1 MRAPIILFPLWF
13 GLWIVPG
20 SAAAVDSC
28 VTCHAAVDDAAK
40 GPAAL
45 IKNDVHIAHGLSCA
59 DCHGGD
65 RSSDDP
71 AIAISKAKGF
81 KGKPA
86 RTAIPKFCASCHAS
100 PDIMRKF
107 APAERVDQ
115 YELYQTSVHGKRLAA
130 GDTNVATCIDCH
142 SVHDIRAVKDTLSP
156 VYPLNVPET
165 CSRCHSDARKM
176 APYKIPT
183 NQLAEYRTSVHWEAM
198 TKRGDLSAPS
208 CASCH
213 GNHGAKPP
221 EVESV
226 AAVCG
231 TCHVLFQQL
240 YEKSVHQ
247 AVFSGAGGGGGCIV
261 CHSNHGIHQPSTAML
276 VGPNAVCSGCHDAG
290 SAPAQTAAQMAAWID
305 GLDRALKQSETVLAR
320 AEEYGMEVSEAQV
333 RLIDGRENLVKSRL
347 ALHAIDSGEMRK
359 PIDAG
364 MAIAKETLG
373 VGQAAL
379 REKDFRRWGLAVS
392 VLLIGI
398 AILAIR
404 FLIRRVE
411 TNGSREVRG
420 PQQGPL

>member
-1 MRAPIILFPLWF
+1 MRAPAILFLLYWSLS
-13 GLWIVPG
+13 GGVPSG
-20 SAAAVDSC
+20 AAQDSC
-28 VTCHAAVDDAAK
+28 MTCHSAMEEGTK
-40 GPAAL
+40 GPATL

-65 RSSDDP
+65 RTSDDP
-71 AIAISKAKGF
+71 TVAMNKAKGF

-86 RTAIPKFCASCHAS
+86 RTAIPKFCASCHAK

-107 APAERVDQ
+107 APSERVDQ

-130 GDTNVATCIDCH
+130 GDANVATCIDCH
-142 SVHDIRAVKDTLSP
+142 SVHDIRAVKDSMSP
-156 VYPLNVPET
+156 VYPLHVADT
-165 CSRCHSDARKM
+165 CSRCHSDKVKM

-183 NQLAEYRTSVHWEAM
+183 NQFDEYRASVHWEAM

-221 EVESV
+221 QVESV

-231 TCHVLFQQL
+231 TCHVLFETL
-240 YEKSVHQ
+240 YEKSVHK

-290 SAPAQTAAQMAAWID
+290 SAPARTAAQMAAWID
-305 GLDRALKQSETVLAR
+305 GLDRALKQSESVLAR

-333 RLIDGRENLVKSRL
+333 RLIDGRENLVKARL
-347 ALHAIDSGEMRK
+347 ALHAIDPAEMK
-359 PIDAG
+359 NPIDAG
-364 MAIAKETLG
+364 MVVAGETRAA
-373 VGQAAL
+373 GQAAL

-404 FLIRRVE
+404 FLIRRIE

-420 PQQGPL
+420 

>member
-1 MRAPIILFPLWF
+1 MRAPAILFLLYWSLS
-13 GLWIVPG
+13 GGVPNG
-20 SAAAVDSC
+20 SAADSC
-28 VTCHAAVDDAAK
+28 LTCHSALEEGTK
-40 GPAAL
+40 GPATL

-71 AIAISKAKGF
+71 SVAMSKAKGF

-107 APAERVDQ
+107 APSERVDQ

-130 GDTNVATCIDCH
+130 GDANVATCIDCH
-142 SVHDIRAVKDTLSP
+142 SVHDIRPVKDGMSP
-156 VYPLNVPET
+156 VHPLHVAET
-165 CSRCHSDARKM
+165 CSRCHSDKQKM

-183 NQLAEYRTSVHWEAM
+183 NQFEEYRTSVHWEAM

-221 EVESV
+221 QVESV

-231 TCHVLFQQL
+231 SCHVTFEAL
-240 YEKSVHQ
+240 YEKSVHK
-247 AVFSGAGGGGGCIV
+247 AIFSGAGGGGGCIV

-276 VGPNAVCSGCHDAG
+276 VGPKAVCSGCHEAG

-333 RLIDGRENLVKSRL
+333 RLIDGRENLVKARL
-347 ALHAIDSGEMRK
+347 ALHAIDPGEMK
-359 PIDAG
+359 HPIDAG
-364 MAIAKETLG
+364 MVIAGETLAS
-373 VGQAAL
+373 GQAAL
-379 REKDFRRWGLAVS
+379 REKDYRRWGLAVS

-404 FLIRRVE
+404 FLIRRIE
-411 TNGSREVRG
+411 SNGSREVRG
-420 PQQGPL
+420 